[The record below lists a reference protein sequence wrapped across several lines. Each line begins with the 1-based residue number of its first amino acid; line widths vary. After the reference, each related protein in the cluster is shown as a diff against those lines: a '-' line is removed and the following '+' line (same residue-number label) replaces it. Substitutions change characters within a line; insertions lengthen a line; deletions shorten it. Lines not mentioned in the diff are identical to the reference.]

1 MDKNMMKGIII
12 GFMVITIGACSNLGN
27 LIPNKFDNVEYG
39 SLVRLGVIAENTKEC
54 NETLVI
60 TAWGE
65 SAFLEKYAKYT
76 MNETNQKI
84 YVKINDLVEELKD
97 REDPTPAYCR
107 IKWGN
112 ISKVVEEALSVSG
125 SRQK

>member
-1 MDKNMMKGIII
+1 MSKNIMKGMVI
-12 GFMVITIGACSNLGN
+12 GFMVVIVGACSNLTN

-39 SLVRLGVIAENTKEC
+39 SLVRLGVLTENAKEC
-54 NETLVI
+54 DGSL
-60 TAWGE
+60 ALSAYGE
-65 SAFLEKYAKYT
+65 SAFLEKYSKYT

-97 REDPTPAYCR
+97 REDPSPAYCR

-112 ISKVVEEALSVSG
+112 ISAVVEEALSVSG